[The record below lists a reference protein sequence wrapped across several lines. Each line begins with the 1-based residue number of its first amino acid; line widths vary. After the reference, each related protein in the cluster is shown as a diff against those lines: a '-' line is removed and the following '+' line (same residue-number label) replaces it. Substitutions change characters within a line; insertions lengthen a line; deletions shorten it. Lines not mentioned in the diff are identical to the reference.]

1 MKRYRIGLIHQFS
14 ESHSRQVDGLR
25 SALGGFGIGRVPPHI
40 TLVPPTNL
48 HPREIDAEIYR
59 LRVLASETAPYVVE
73 VGPAGTF
80 LPVSSVLYLS
90 VLGGGVEQ
98 LAALQK
104 RLVSSK
110 LYKANS
116 RPFVP
121 HVTLLEPVDQRD
133 AEAALQVMK
142 APLFEHRATS
152 FEMMVSPS
160 QGYWEVSSD
169 FRFGPSRKRY
179 RGGIQLKLF
188 CHASGDVAIY
198 AFVSQHEISQSLFWP
213 YPDRRLRTDGQSNLV
228 VSLYSEGKLVACA
241 SAVRHS
247 TIALIRAVVVR
258 GDAQRLGLGALAV
271 DELLYQLQ
279 LGGVE
284 EAFVICCEA
293 HEGFFRKCGA
303 VPATVGRWLIDYDS
317 GMTLNSWSFS
327 SL

>member
-14 ESHSRQVDGLR
+14 EHHSHKVDGLR
-25 SALGGFGIGRVPPHI
+25 GALGGFGVGRVPPHI

-48 HPREIDAEIYR
+48 HPKEIDAEIYR
-59 LRVLASETAPYVVE
+59 LRVMASETAPYVLE
-73 VGPAGTF
+73 IGPAGSF
-80 LPVSSVLYLS
+80 MPVSSVLYLS
-90 VLGGGVEQ
+90 VAGDVEQ

-104 RLVSSK
+104 RLVASK
-110 LYKANS
+110 LYKPNS

-133 AEAALQVMK
+133 AEAALEIIK

-169 FRFGPSRKRY
+169 FRFSPSRRRY
-179 RGGIQLKLF
+179 GGGISLEIF
-188 CHASGDVAIY
+188 SHASGDVAIY
-198 AFVSQHEISQSLFWP
+198 AFVSEQGISQGLFWP
-213 YPDRRLRTDGQSNLV
+213 SYDRRLRSDGQSNLV
-228 VSLYSEGKLVACA
+228 ISVYSEGKLVACA
-241 SAVRHS
+241 SAVLHS
-247 TIALIRAVVVR
+247 TVALIRAVVVR
-258 GDAQRLGLGALAV
+258 MDAQRVGLGALAL

-284 EAFVICCEA
+284 VAFVISSEA

-303 VPATVGRWLIDYDS
+303 TPATVGRWLIDYEK